1 MHLSCYSNIVV
12 SLVSRVQS
20 ILTYLTCQAKQSADS
35 APRWPPR
42 RFSHTLTL
50 AGAAAQF
57 RSHVCPVMVEA
68 LGIPGRSARAGLP
81 GSGRRTPVRKASAP
95 SLKNLYSVPRRPRG
109 RALVRP
115 RASGSRPRPCIVKAL
130 LGRTTSA
137 SEDHERRNG
146 ACPYFCPLFSPQ
158 REAGGQLPFS
168 GDDGASPREWAGS
181 GPGTGNYAQ
190 LSCCRRARSGSW
202 PARQEATVPHPSAR
216 RARRLLISNLK
227 PPIPDGTGQAH
238 SHPARP

>member
-81 GSGRRTPVRKASAP
+81 GSGRRTPVRKASA
-95 SLKNLYSVPRRPRG
+95 G
-109 RALVRP
+109 
-115 RASGSRPRPCIVKAL
+115 
-130 LGRTTSA
+130 
-137 SEDHERRNG
+137 EDHERRNG

-227 PPIPDGTGQAH
+227 PPIPDGIGQAH
-238 SHPARP
+238 SHPARLQWQEGSRLRAAKAKAWRLRAQGGPCRAG